1 MLNFAHRGF
10 KGLYPENTMLAFRK
24 AVEIGADGI
33 EFDLHLTKDGQLVI
47 IHDELLDRTTDFKGL
62 VKDYSLRELKKAN
75 ASALFDQY
83 SEKIPSLEEY
93 LSYIKDKD
101 IITNIEIKNSI
112 IDYPNIEEKMYE
124 MVKAYGLLDKIIV
137 SSFNHESLLR
147 VKAIDKNVKCGILE
161 SSRMVKSWD
170 YVKSLGCE
178 YYHPMNFVVDEY
190 IIQKFKENGI
200 GLNIWFGQS
209 EFDYSRYLT
218 DGVTSLITDYPDR
231 VKDLIEK

>member
-47 IHDELLDRTTDFKGL
+47 IHDELLDRTTDFRGL
-62 VKDYSLRELKKAN
+62 VKDYRLRELKKAD

-83 SEKIPSLEEY
+83 DEKIPSLEEY
-93 LSYIKDKD
+93 LSYIRDKD

-124 MVKAYGLLDKIIV
+124 MVKAYGLLDKIC
-137 SSFNHESLLR
+137 LLYTSD
-147 VKAIDKNVKCGILE
+147 AA
-161 SSRMVKSWD
+161 
-170 YVKSLGCE
+170 
-178 YYHPMNFVVDEY
+178 DE
-190 IIQKFKENGI
+190 
-200 GLNIWFGQS
+200 
-209 EFDYSRYLT
+209 
-218 DGVTSLITDYPDR
+218 
-231 VKDLIEK
+231 

>member
-47 IHDELLDRTTDFKGL
+47 IHDEFLDRTTDFRGL
-62 VKDYSLRELKKAN
+62 VKDYRLRELKKSD

-83 SEKIPSLEEY
+83 DEKIPSLEEY
-93 LSYIKDKD
+93 LSYIRDKD

-124 MVKAYGLLDKIIV
+124 MVKAYDLLDKIIV
-137 SSFNHESLLR
+137 SSFNHESLLK

-161 SSRMVKSWD
+161 SSRMVKPWD

-190 IIQKFKENGI
+190 IIQKFKENNI

-209 EFDYSRYLT
+209 EFDYSRYII

-231 VKDLIEK
+231 VLDLIEK